1 MAQLAGL
8 HFDAQQLS
16 EQYIGGACKG
26 SLAAYAAPPF
36 LTDVSIAAANTN
48 AGLQTAVDT
57 VAAAGTTHA
66 DQKFMADRINLGIT
80 LGLYSGELTDARINA
95 LTTGAGL
102 VGLTYADPLVVA
114 GAAYPPE

>member
-1 MAQLAGL
+1 MAVLGTL

-16 EQYIGGACKG
+16 VQQIGGACKG

-36 LTDVSIAAANTN
+36 LTDTLITNANTN
-48 AGLQTAVDT
+48 AGLQAAVTAT
-57 VAAAGTTHA
+57 AATLHA
-66 DQKFMADRINLGIT
+66 DQQPMAPRINLGIT

-102 VGLTYADPLVVA
+102 VGLTYANSSVIT
-114 GAAYPPE
+114 GASYPPE

>member
-16 EQYIGGACKG
+16 EQQIGGACKG
-26 SLAAYAAPPF
+26 ALAAYAAPPF

-48 AGLQTAVDT
+48 AGLQAAVT
-57 VAAAGTTHA
+57 AAAATRHA
-66 DQKFMADRINLGIT
+66 DERPMAPRINLGIT
-80 LGLYSGELTDARINA
+80 LGLYSTELSDSRINA

-114 GAAYPPE
+114 GSAYPPE